1 MANDIYRLERLRI
14 GKRIYPVKTTLDQ
27 SEARRLESLFDS
39 LAEEEEIG
47 TSQEEGL
54 VLMALKL
61 AHALEKT
68 RGFLERLA
76 EREGKP

>member
-1 MANDIYRLERLRI
+1 MMGDSTRLERLRI

>member
-47 TSQEEGL
+47 TSQEEAL

-68 RGFLERLA
+68 RDLLERLA
-76 EREGKP
+76 EREGKS

>member
-1 MANDIYRLERLRI
+1 MGDATRLERLRI

>member
-1 MANDIYRLERLRI
+1 MGDATRLERLRI

-68 RGFLERLA
+68 REFLERLA

>member
-14 GKRIYPVKTTLDQ
+14 GKRIYPVRTTLDER
-27 SEARRLESLFDS
+27 EARRMESLFDS
-39 LAEEEEIG
+39 LAEQETG

-68 RGFLERLA
+68 RDLLERLA
-76 EREGKP
+76 EREGKS